1 MSDETTA
8 AQSPEKKPLH
18 LKRNTVGGVIGYNVS
33 LVIFGGTA
41 PLVSTWLISRTGDIA
56 APAYYLMAMALVS
69 LVAVLL
75 LRAPH
80 GEELT

>member
-18 LKRNTVGGVIGYNVS
+18 LKRNTLGGVIGNVLES
-33 LVIFGGTA
+33 
-41 PLVSTWLISRTGDIA
+41 
-56 APAYYLMAMALVS
+56 
-69 LVAVLL
+69 VLL